1 MEYISGFKELLQGCK
16 DLAILGDIL
25 LLCDYFEINK
35 PVTEIRNIVFET
47 AINFSNAIDAFEV
60 SRKLESVYDFADFA
74 SHLHMKSISFL
85 RFNLAGWQLLINF
98 LVANENKRNV
108 VIGILEELAGKQ
120 DALIR

>member
-1 MEYISGFKELLQGCK
+1 MEYISGFKEFLQGCK

-60 SRKLESVYDFADFA
+60 SRKL
-74 SHLHMKSISFL
+74 
-85 RFNLAGWQLLINF
+85 
-98 LVANENKRNV
+98 
-108 VIGILEELAGKQ
+108 
-120 DALIR
+120 